1 MDYNYDQRYYLSA
14 TLRSDNSSVFVPEQR
29 NGIFPSVSAGWMIS
43 QESFMQ
49 GCNWLNELKIRGSWG
64 KLGSIS
70 NINPTNAYTLYG
82 QQINQSYYDINGPVT
97 RPAAGLY
104 VSQYGN
110 PNTTWE
116 QDIITDVGFDAS
128 IIKNKLDI
136 QF

>member
-1 MDYNYDQRYYLSA
+1 MSA
-14 TLRSDNSSVFVPEQR
+14 TLRSDNSSVFVPDQR

-43 QESFMQ
+43 QESFMRDVS
-49 GCNWLNELKIRGSWG
+49 WLNQLKIRGSWG

-82 QQINQSYYDINGPVT
+82 QQINQSYYDINGTSHTPT
-97 RPAAGLY
+97 AGLY

-128 IIKNKLDI
+128 HYKK
-136 QF
+136 